1 MIVSS
6 ENAVNSR
13 VEVLSDAWLD
23 ASRVCLCF
31 FVAREPMYATICSE
45 IKSVKSAIVMI
56 KMKHVCKHNYLTIIS
71 NLNKK
76 I

>member
-1 MIVSS
+1 M
-6 ENAVNSR
+6 
-13 VEVLSDAWLD
+13 
-23 ASRVCLCF
+23 F

-76 I
+76 NLDVVLSSFHSLLRQIINQ